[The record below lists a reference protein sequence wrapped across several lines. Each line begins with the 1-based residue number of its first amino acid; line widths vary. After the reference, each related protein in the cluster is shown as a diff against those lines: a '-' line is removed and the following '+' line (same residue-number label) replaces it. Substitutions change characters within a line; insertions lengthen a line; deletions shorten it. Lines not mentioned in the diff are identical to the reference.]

1 MSMVQNIYDRIKELY
16 ESHCSTLVE
25 RTGLNVIDDPLI
37 KVILNPD
44 DLNPEKYL
52 KWMITAV

>member
-1 MSMVQNIYDRIKELY
+1 MVQNIYDRIKELY